1 MMFADSVYDFG
12 CDRTKD
18 PEGTT
23 VVGDGV
29 GSLKVC
35 STGGD
40 GFNVKEDSE
49 LVERLAAITAWMQRN
64 NHFRYTVVRVDFKCR
79 TSCLHP
85 TYSSSSSSRLKAIR
99 NHN

>member
-1 MMFADSVYDFG
+1 MTTDEEVTITGLTTDEEFPVRDDAMIFADSVYDFG

-49 LVERLAAITAWMQRN
+49 LVERLAAIT
-64 NHFRYTVVRVDFKCR
+64 T
-79 TSCLHP
+79 
-85 TYSSSSSSRLKAIR
+85 
-99 NHN
+99 